1 MTGLNSPKMF
11 GLLLCGLVAGCLG
24 ACAAP
29 SEDVVNSAVG
39 PSAFGP
45 AGAQSCKLAELM
57 ELWQHREADDSGDF
71 AVGPG
76 DVITV
81 SVPEVEELRKQEVR
95 VSSEGTIGLS
105 LIGTIDV
112 AGMDENDLRA
122 AIAGRL
128 AKFMKYP
135 RVELFVERY
144 QTREVAVIGAVQ
156 KPGRY
161 DLANMNQ
168 SIIDMIGRAGGM
180 TADSAQKVIFV
191 PPKFDRTFAEN
202 SHPVPP
208 PQAASPPPPRGP
220 AYRSAAFE
228 SDPQH
233 PVPDTASDAELKGR
247 SWIVIDLANP
257 QAQACLDLPTRPGDV
272 VIVPIA
278 GQVMVQGWVKNPG
291 AFKITPGMTVL
302 GAISAAGGA
311 EFSRSAEIL
320 RTDSTGKHV
329 AAQFNL
335 TELTNGEEADI
346 PVQSGDVV
354 VVEATLVGA
363 IPFAL
368 LQVLDRF
375 GAGVYLPIP

>member
-1 MTGLNSPKMF
+1 MIWLNSPKMCGF
-11 GLLLCGLVAGCLG
+11 LLCGLLAGCLG

-29 SEDVVNSAVG
+29 SNDAVNSAIG
-39 PSAFGP
+39 PPAFEPGV
-45 AGAQSCKLAELM
+45 AQPCKQAELVQ
-57 ELWQHREADDSGDF
+57 LWQHREADDSGDF
-71 AVGPG
+71 AIGPG

-81 SVPEVEELRKQEVR
+81 SVPEVEELQKQEVR

-122 AIAGRL
+122 AIARRL

-191 PPKFDRTFAEN
+191 PPKLNGASGEN
-202 SHPVPP
+202 FVPATP
-208 PQAASPPPPRGP
+208 LRAASRPPLKGA

-228 SDPQH
+228 DDVQH
-233 PVPDTASDAELKGR
+233 PVPETASEAESKGR

-278 GQVMVQGWVKNPG
+278 GQVMVQGWVKSPG

-302 GAISAAGGA
+302 GAVSAAGGA
-311 EFSRSAEIL
+311 QFSTSAEIL

-329 AAQFNL
+329 AAQFDL
-335 TELTNGEEADI
+335 TKLTNGEQADV

-354 VVEATLVGA
+354 VVESSAVGA
-363 IPFAL
+363 IPFVL
-368 LQVLDRF
+368 EQVLNRF
-375 GAGVYLPIP
+375 GAGMYLPIP